1 MAKLVVGMITLSFPR
16 DRPRRGLGR
25 GGRPLLVAPVPTS
38 RARAGPLGGLRLGME
53 KEMEERAGT
62 LAFPRALLLAIMI
75 VATALALLYL
85 WQGWRLTALESELF
99 SQRAAV
105 ARLEA
110 LNEALRLKVE
120 KAFSLERIALYAKT
134 VLGMVEPPLRYL
146 RLPAEE
152 GGR

>member
-1 MAKLVVGMITLSFPR
+1 
-16 DRPRRGLGR
+16 
-25 GGRPLLVAPVPTS
+25 
-38 RARAGPLGGLRLGME
+38 ME

-62 LAFPRALLLAIMI
+62 LTFPWTLLLAIMI